1 MKKNFG
7 RTIRILLAL
16 STSGGAVLVIAGLLG
31 LLIKSENYQIVT
43 ILLGVLI
50 FVSSLVVFVR
60 RGNSENEYMR
70 IISEGDKVSSG
81 NVLRFFPLP
90 ICILHIAGDILWY
103 NDKMTELV
111 GINDLYGHKLEKV
124 IPSIK
129 WTNVIK
135 SGKIDRTV
143 SHNGKQYRVLG
154 QITEA
159 AMRDDDDTD
168 KYTVY
173 MYFIDRTKES
183 EIKRKYFEER
193 YDVALISIDNY
204 DYVLQK
210 TEDSEGQDLLYKTN
224 QFINAWVR
232 ESGGILK
239 KIDRDKYFAL
249 FEHKYLDSYI
259 DKKFDLLTNVRQ
271 LSEDMK
277 VPFSITVGI
286 GTGGTIP
293 ENEGGA
299 RSALDLAIGRGG
311 DMVAVKEPSQYRF
324 YASKMK
330 EYDKSTKAKARAGAM
345 AIKNFIKS
353 VDSVI
358 IMGHNNADFDSFGAA
373 MGLQRAVRALDKK
386 PYIVCENMAAVDK
399 LYSRV
404 QRESE
409 YSGMLIDVERA
420 LEIADE
426 RCLVIVVDTH
436 RPGLVPS
443 LELIGKTDKVVLIDH
458 HRRSTDFIGSV
469 SLSHHEPF
477 ASSTCEMV
485 TELLQYMGVGDV
497 LNHLEIQSLYMGILM
512 DTKNFIVKTGVRTFE
527 AASYLRRHGLDTVSA
542 KQMFT
547 VGKDEYDER
556 ASIVEAMERVH
567 FKFGISICR
576 KQYDNIRVIASQA
589 ADDMMN
595 IDDISASFVIYPGD
609 ECICI
614 SGRSLGD
621 INVQEILE
629 KLGGGGHSTV
639 AGAQIS
645 DKTFEEVHFMLIEA
659 ITSYLSSNEERA
671 NK

>member
-16 STSGGAVLVIAGLLG
+16 SFSGGLIILVSGMLRYFLM
-31 LLIKSENYQIVT
+31 SEKYQIA
-43 ILLGVLI
+43 IALAGALI
-50 FVSSLVVFVR
+50 CINSVVVFVR
-60 RGNSENEYMR
+60 RGNTENEYIK
-70 IISEGDKVSSG
+70 IIAGDDKVSSG

-103 NDKMTELV
+103 NDKMCEMV
-111 GINDLYGHKLEKV
+111 GINDLYGLKLEKV

-129 WTNVIK
+129 WANVIK

-143 SHNGKQYRVLG
+143 SHNGKQYRVYG
-154 QITEA
+154 QISEA
-159 AMRDDDDTD
+159 SGRDDDDTD

-173 MYFIDRTKES
+173 LYFVDRTKES

-210 TEDSEGQDLLYKTN
+210 TEDSEGQDILYKTN
-224 QFINAWVR
+224 QFITAWVR
-232 ESGGILK
+232 ESGGVLK
-239 KIDRDKYFAL
+239 KTDRDKYFAL
-249 FEHKYLDSYI
+249 FEHKFLDSYI

-271 LSEDMK
+271 LSEEMN

-353 VDSVI
+353 VDKVV

-373 MGLQRAVRALDKK
+373 MGLQRAVRALNKK
-386 PYIVCENMAAVDK
+386 PYIVCENMAAVEK

-404 QRESE
+404 RKETE
-409 YSGMLIDVERA
+409 YAGMLIDVEHA
-420 LEIADE
+420 LEITDE
-426 RCLVIVVDTH
+426 RSLVIVVDTH

-443 LELIGKTDKVVLIDH
+443 MELLGKTDKVVLIDH

-527 AASYLRRHGLDTVSA
+527 AASYLRRHGLDTVA
-542 KQMFT
+542 VKQMFT

-567 FKFGISICR
+567 SRLGISVCR
-576 KQYDNIRVIASQA
+576 KQYDNIRVIAAQA

-595 IDDISASFVIYPGD
+595 IDDISASFVIYPAD
-609 ECICI
+609 DCIAI

-629 KLGGGGHSTV
+629 KMGGGGHSTV
-639 AGAQIS
+639 AGAQIT
-645 DKTFEEVHFMLIEA
+645 DKTFEEVRLELIEA
-659 ITSYLSSNEERA
+659 ITSYLTSNEERA
-671 NK
+671 SK